1 MMKVALAALCAVAA
15 AEEQGF
21 GAAGGCASTNGTI
34 IEADQDCSGAD
45 VWPVKTCDSVFWTKK
60 HREWSRTRLPGGDC
74 GHRCC
79 RPRVLRS
86 DRFRCC
92 ELHWWAIVMVAL
104 SSALGFF
111 LIFIVGIPAY
121 CDSLEEGGRGGGAV
135 RPARQWSGSLRQW
148 SVRGREPRRVEMV
161 EDFGH
166 RVPHGTAVDAAVVG
180 APGDHALSDEIAR
193 LGALRDEGL
202 LSDAEFAA
210 AKRKVL
216 GV

>member
-1 MMKVALAALCAVAA
+1 MMKVVLAALLCAVAA
-15 AEEQGF
+15 AEEQE
-21 GAAGGCASTNGTI
+21 GACASTNGTI

-60 HREWSRTRLPGGDC
+60 HREWSRTRMPGGDC

-79 RPRVLRS
+79 RARVMRS
-86 DRFRCC
+86 DRERCC

-111 LIFIVGIPAY
+111 LIFIVGLPAY